1 MPAINAR
8 ISTIVVQLKLQGPN
22 TNYLVTFEWI
32 FITLVINQ
40 ISNASHKYM
49 KIHLFSSLLTSTET
63 LFLILSFEPAKISIF
78 LVLLFL
84 SYCLKTSEQQW
95 GGSLF
100 LTTKSPGV
108 PGTHLIDLRRIKGW
122 INLAATLWN
131 KEIHCLYNIQKMHF
145 LSLFLK
151 MSHINLIMS
160 VSYHICCNFT
170 CLFST
175 FTDLIF

>member
-1 MPAINAR
+1 MNFYHFGNQPNIECKSQIYENSPFQFTVNQYR
-8 ISTIVVQLKLQGPN
+8 NTFSHFEVSNLLKFL
-22 TNYLVTFEWI
+22 
-32 FITLVINQ
+32 
-40 ISNASHKYM
+40 
-49 KIHLFSSLLTSTET
+49 LFSSCC
-63 LFLILSFEPAKISIF
+63 
-78 LVLLFL
+78 FL
-84 SYCLKTSEQQW
+84 SYCLKASEQQW